1 MKEGPAV
8 IRIRPYQP
16 GDEQGICQLF
26 ALVFRSE
33 LPLAVWRWKY
43 LREGEPP
50 PVIVAE
56 EDGHIICHFATIRQ
70 RLSWRGEENWGWD
83 SVDTMCHPRYQ
94 GRGLFRRAVQEFMRR
109 FCDDRSALI
118 YGFPNERHRRL
129 GELLVGYEPVARVH
143 KLRQTGRSLQ
153 SGRRGDDMAFDLLPL
168 DWDAHW
174 RRLAQRFAMVTRR
187 DRRFLLWRYWLRPEK
202 RYRFVTIL
210 GAAALAVVGIE
221 REKAYLM
228 EFLVKAGDAELARR
242 LLSGVVAIIQAER
255 VSEIEGWFPPFTW
268 ESQFLCSSGGFT
280 AEEAEH
286 WLECRLLDQRL
297 SAAWLAEHFYYSL
310 GDFDVY

>member
-1 MKEGPAV
+1 V
-8 IRIRPYQP
+8 VRIRPYQP

-33 LPLAVWRWKY
+33 LPLTVWRWKY

-56 EDGHIICHFATIRQ
+56 EDGRIVCHFATIRQ
-70 RLSWRGEENWGWD
+70 RLSWQGEEGCGWD

-94 GRGLFRRAVQEFMRR
+94 GRGLFRRAVQEFVSR
-109 FCDDRSALI
+109 FGEGRSALI
-118 YGFPNERHRRL
+118 YGFPTERHRRL

-143 KLRQTGRSLQ
+143 KVRRTVRSLQ
-153 SGRRGDDMAFDLLPL
+153 AGRGDKNVAFDLLPL

-174 RRLAQRFAMVTRR
+174 RRLEQQFDIVTRR

-202 RYRFVTIL
+202 RYRLVTIL
-210 GAAALAVVGIE
+210 GATALAVVGIE

-228 EFLVKAGDAELARR
+228 EFLVEVGDAELAQR
-242 LLSGVVAIIQAER
+242 LLSGVEAIIQAER

-268 ESQFLCSSGGFT
+268 ESQLLCSVGGFI

-286 WLECRLLDQRL
+286 WLECLLCDRRL